1 MKTHS
6 IINRSYIALREL
18 IDDVNDHLLALGK
31 LDEPGYYCIG
41 NPLEKIRR
49 DNARRMERAGINFSA
64 RTFRDFRD
72 FLEDRAMCLEMLIN
86 SRSINALTGVSGGAC
101 S

>member
-31 LDEPGYYCIG
+31 LDEPVQSWDTIA
-41 NPLEKIRR
+41 LEILSRKL
-49 DNARRMERAGINFSA
+49 DATTLGEWKERVLTLVREDTSEISA
-64 RTFRDFRD
+64 
-72 FLEDRAMCLEMLIN
+72 I
-86 SRSINALTGVSGGAC
+86 S
-101 S
+101 